1 MSSTPKVVQL
11 HPPSISTPTNAGPAT
26 AQNEVLPGANRPL
39 QRRSG
44 ATVDIAAALHENTT
58 ALMESLAGAG
68 QMKLRQGK
76 TSGYFVDVACAGP
89 LVVLV
94 NEAVQNAIKYAH
106 PSGVS
111 GTIVMD
117 FRQEDDGAIVI
128 EVVDDGVGLPEG
140 FDPAVD
146 GEIGL
151 RLIRRQAEACGGSV
165 SFESSCLGLSVSVR
179 VPPQFASQDPGPNG
193 DGILDDTQQSRSI
206 LEALPS
212 AIYTTDAAGRITFF
226 NESAATLWGVRPELG
241 KSEFCGSWKL
251 YWPDGTP
258 MLHDEC
264 PMAQTLKTGKPV
276 RGATAVA
283 ERPDGTR
290 VSFIPYPTPLFD
302 DAGTLIG
309 GVNMLVDIT
318 ETNRTDFAQQRL
330 AAIIELSDDAII
342 SKDLTGTITTW
353 NSGAERLF
361 GYTAAEAIGNPV
373 TMLIPDNQVNDEPK
387 IIASIQ
393 RGEKIDHYE
402 TVRRRKDGTLIDIS
416 LTVSPI
422 KNAQGKIIG
431 ASKIARDITQQRR
444 AQEQQNLILNEI
456 KHRIRNTLATVQ
468 AISAQT
474 MRSAT
479 AEERSA
485 FAARLRTLAA
495 AHDLLTLEKWNQA
508 SLSEVVGKALDPF
521 VEEHRARFD
530 SYGPNLSLNANNA
543 LLVAMALHELATNA
557 VKYGSLSNKRGSVQI
572 AWNVLPGNAD
582 RMRLTWR
589 EAGGPAVTPPS
600 RKGFGSLLIEMAFQ
614 DRGGSSRIDF
624 DPQGL
629 VCTLELDL

>member
-11 HPPSISTPTNAGPAT
+11 HPASISIPTNTESAT
-26 AQNEVLPGANRPL
+26 AQNEVRPAASRPL

-44 ATVDIAAALHENTT
+44 ATVDIAAALYEST
-58 ALMESLAGAG
+58 AALIDSPAGAG
-68 QMKLRQGK
+68 QMKLIQQK
-76 TSGYFVDVACAGP
+76 TSGYFVEVACAGP
-89 LVVLV
+89 LVVFV
-94 NEAVQNAIKYAH
+94 NEAVRNAIKHAH

-111 GTIVMD
+111 GKIIID
-117 FRQEDDGAIVI
+117 FRQENDGAIVI

-146 GEIGL
+146 GESGF
-151 RLIRRQAEACGGSV
+151 RLIRRQAETCGGSV
-165 SFESSCLGLSVSVR
+165 AFESSCLGLSVSVR
-179 VPPQFASQDPGPNG
+179 VPPHLATKNAGHKGN
-193 DGILDDTQQSRSI
+193 GILDDTQQSRSI

-226 NESAATLWGVRPELG
+226 NESAAALWGIRPELG
-241 KSEFCGSWKL
+241 TSEFCGSWKL

-258 MLHDEC
+258 LPHDEC
-264 PMAQTLKTGKPV
+264 PMALTLKTGKPV

-290 VSFIPYPTPLFD
+290 VTFIPYPTPLFD

-309 GVNMLVDIT
+309 GVNMLVDVTDI
-318 ETNRTDFAQQRL
+318 NRADFAQQRL
-330 AAIIELSDDAII
+330 ASIIEFSDDAII
-342 SKDLTGTITTW
+342 SKDLTGTITSW

-361 GYTAAEAIGNPV
+361 GYTADEAVGESV
-373 TMLIPDNQVNDEPK
+373 TMLIPGNHVDEEPK
-387 IIASIQ
+387 IIASIE

-402 TVRRRKDGTLIDIS
+402 TVRRRKDGTLVDIS

-422 KNAQGKIIG
+422 RNAQGKIVG
-431 ASKIARDITQQRR
+431 ASKIARDITERRR
-444 AQEQQNLILNEI
+444 AQEQQNLILGEI

-495 AHDLLTLEKWNQA
+495 AHDLLTLEKWNEA
-508 SLSEVVGKALDPF
+508 SLGEVVSKALDPF
-521 VEEHRARFD
+521 VEEHRARFE
-530 SYGPNLSLNANNA
+530 SYGPSLSLNANNA

-557 VKYGSLSNKRGSVQI
+557 VKYGALSNKRGSVQVT
-572 AWNVLPGNAD
+572 WNVLPGNAD
-582 RMRLTWR
+582 RMRFTWR
-589 EAGGPAVTPPS
+589 ETGGPPVKPPS

-624 DPQGL
+624 EPQGL